1 MFRNNN
7 KIKSQAYRNYKAV
20 GQKLC
25 PYLKQKV
32 AFNSKGFWHIIY
44 SARNKKRDLK
54 TRQLRFRLLPLAVR
68 VISLTATLQEFELLK
83 RQQITYYGFIAIVDG
98 WKIKVIVK
106 KVGNGKPYFYSVI
119 PNWVTNRKRD
129 RPLSKGDMER
139 D

>member
-1 MFRNNN
+1 MFKNNN
-7 KIKSQAYRNYKAV
+7 KIKNQAYRNYKAV
-20 GQKLC
+20 GHRLC
-25 PYLKQKV
+25 PYLKQEV
-32 AFNSKGFWHIIY
+32 TFNSKGFWHIIY

-54 TRQLRFRLLPLAVR
+54 TRQLRFLLLPLAVR

-83 RQQITYYGFIAIVDG
+83 KQQITYYGFIAIIDG

-129 RPLSKGDMER
+129 KSLSKGDMER

>member
-1 MFRNNN
+1 MFNYH
-7 KIKSQAYRNYKAV
+7 KIKNLAYRNYKAV
-20 GQKLC
+20 GRIYC
-25 PYLKQKV
+25 PYLKQEV
-32 AFNSKGFWHIIY
+32 IFNSKGFWHIIY

-54 TRQLRFRLLPLAVR
+54 TQLLRFRLLPLAIK
-68 VISLTATLQEFELLK
+68 VISLTATLQEIEMLK
-83 RQQITYYGFIAIVDG
+83 QRRIIYYGFIAIVDD

-129 RPLSKGDMER
+129 RSLSKGNMER

>member
-1 MFRNNN
+1 MFNNYH
-7 KIKSQAYRNYKAV
+7 KIKDQGYLNYKTI
-20 GQKLC
+20 GQRLC

-32 AFNSKGFWHIIY
+32 TFNSKGFWHIIY
-44 SARNKKRDLK
+44 SGRNKKRDLK
-54 TRQLRFRLLPLAVR
+54 TQQLRFRLLPLAVKI
-68 VISLTATLQEFELLK
+68 VSLTTTLQEFELLK
-83 RQQITYYGFIAIVDG
+83 KQRITYYGFIAIVDG

-129 RPLSKGDMER
+129 KSLFKGNMER